1 MFCNNCGKQIQDNSA
16 ICVFCGARQDAP
28 AGGISSPVNY
38 KQAAGSINIFVII
51 AAIVLALG
59 TLLPCYSIKTGLF
72 SDSMS
77 YIEGDGIFVLLAA
90 IAVGVLAA
98 VRKEKFACIPAA
110 IAIIVLIVFAV
121 NMADAKDSMF
131 GGAIKTGIGVYVMWI
146 GAIGS
151 AVLPFVKTK

>member
-51 AAIVLALG
+51 AAVVMAVG
-59 TLLPCYSIKTGLF
+59 TLLPCYSVGSLY
-72 SDSMS
+72 SMS

-98 VRKEKFACIPAA
+98 IRREKFACIPAA